1 MFNATTFMQY
11 LPFITQSSMD
21 TDLCLYKQCKDQ
33 EKSPHIIR
41 FACILIIFSE
51 NTYKTKMF

>member
-1 MFNATTFMQY
+1 MQY

-21 TDLCLYKQCKDQ
+21 IDLRLYKQYKDQ
-33 EKSPHIIR
+33 EKGPHIIR